1 MKIKFKICLLTLLW
15 LCATPATLLSEQI
28 ESVVLSNLPQYYP
41 DYFEHSAILTDIDRK
56 KGEFVFGVLRVPYDQ
71 NIQVH
76 LLTTEFGTLDQLLP
90 GMPLAF
96 SMHEGSFNKGLVKQV
111 WQLPSGTIPAH

>member
-1 MKIKFKICLLTLLW
+1 MKIKFIISLLTILW
-15 LCATPATLLSEQI
+15 LCATPATLLSEQT
-28 ESVVLSNLPQYYP
+28 ESVVLANLPQYYP
-41 DYFEHSAILTDIDRK
+41 DYFEHSAVLTGIDRK

-90 GMPLAF
+90 GMSLAF
-96 SMHEGSFNKGLVKQV
+96 SVHEGSFNKGLVKQV